1 MGEKHMSATSKPT
14 TLITVIF
21 TAFICFAFQS
31 PGYAKVYKWV
41 DENGQV
47 HYGEKPGNTEA
58 ERIKIRTNETTKPR
72 TIKKPEGDAE
82 NKAEGDPAKQPIAE
96 PPELVEVKISAKE
109 KRQLCNEAKSD
120 IQIINSRGQMR
131 EINEKGEYI
140 YLPDEQKQQRLATAK
155 KKARKYC
162 R

>member
-1 MGEKHMSATSKPT
+1 MGEKHMSISKKPE

-21 TAFICFAFQS
+21 TALICLSFQS

-47 HYGEKPGNTEA
+47 HYGEQPGNAEA
-58 ERIKIRTNETTKPR
+58 ERVTIRKNETTKSR
-72 TIKKPEGDAE
+72 TIKKSENDAE
-82 NKAEGDPAKQPIAE
+82 AKAEAKPTAE
-96 PPELVEVKISAKE
+96 PPKLVEKKISTKE
-109 KRQLCNEAKSD
+109 KHRLCKEAKDD
-120 IQIINSRGQMR
+120 IAVINSRGQMR
-131 EINEKGEYI
+131 EINEKGEYV
-140 YLPDEQKQQRLATAK
+140 YLPDEQKQQLLATAK